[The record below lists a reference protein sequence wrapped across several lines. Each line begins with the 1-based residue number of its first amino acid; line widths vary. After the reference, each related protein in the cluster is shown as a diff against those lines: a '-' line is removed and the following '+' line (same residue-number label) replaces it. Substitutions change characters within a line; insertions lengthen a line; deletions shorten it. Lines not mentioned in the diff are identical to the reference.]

1 MELKDLEPFLEKIV
15 KIEKVEG
22 EPKSTDSYMGG
33 HPFVPANGESWEWP
47 TTNEDEPMAFII
59 QINFRDMPAG
69 LGYPEHGIMQIF
81 MDMDAA
87 DDELPDA
94 LRIFYY
100 DEYTSS
106 LESLTNPSDE
116 GPELN
121 EYNPLDG
128 YSPKRVVFKK
138 SLQIPKDL
146 YYDARV
152 DREESDL
159 SKKARKLK
167 KLLAKSEGELPKD
180 LEYLA
185 DHSHQFGGVFSSD
198 LEPPLNKK
206 AAKASFMIRVVED
219 DEICFGDGVE
229 MYVWGDLK
237 AIAKNDFSKFKLSLS
252 Y

>member
-1 MELKDLEPFLEKIV
+1 ME
-15 KIEKVEG
+15 
-22 EPKSTDSYMGG
+22 
-33 HPFVPANGESWEWP
+33 
-47 TTNEDEPMAFII
+47 
-59 QINFRDMPAG
+59 
-69 LGYPEHGIMQIF
+69 
-81 MDMDAA
+81 AA
-87 DDELPDA
+87 DEELSDA
-94 LRIFYY
+94 LRILYY
-100 DEYTSS
+100 DEYVSS
-106 LESLTNPSDE
+106 LESLSNPSEE

-146 YYDARV
+146 YYDAIV
-152 DREESDL
+152 DRDESDL

-167 KLLAKSEGELPKD
+167 KIFAENDDELPKD

-185 DHSHQFGGVFSSD
+185 AYSHQFGGVFSSD
-198 LEPPLNKK
+198 LEPPLSKK